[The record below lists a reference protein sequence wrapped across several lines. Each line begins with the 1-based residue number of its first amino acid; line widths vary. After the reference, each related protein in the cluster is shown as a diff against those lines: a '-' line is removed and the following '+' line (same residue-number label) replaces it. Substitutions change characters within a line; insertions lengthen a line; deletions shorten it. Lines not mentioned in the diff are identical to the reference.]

1 MIHLNVEHNSTT
13 LLQQLVTVRKMA
25 KNIILLEI
33 LGGLYGERKDT
44 LKSLLLKGMEFVV
57 FKWNLFFHRLID
69 LFN

>member
-1 MIHLNVEHNSTT
+1 
-13 LLQQLVTVRKMA
+13 MA